1 MLRKPHPT
9 GGAFGTPGTGGRAM
23 DHRHLIERGSHLLVQ
38 GLRTRVEVRGDGPPL
53 LLVNGI
59 WGELTAWRR
68 LLPHLAGFRTIAFDA
83 PGIGDTEIPPY
94 PMSLPALGRFAVGV
108 LDAVGIRQAH
118 VLGISF
124 GGIVAQQVATI
135 APPRVNRLVL
145 VSTTS
150 GLMHLPGQPQALMSL
165 LNPLPTHLSGPAAGR
180 TFGGRIR
187 REPDVLGRLHLAAPR
202 SMEAYWHRLS
212 GLTGWWGAPWS
223 IRQPTLVLTGDDDP
237 IVPAANSRILA
248 SLIPGSRLVVV
259 PGGGHLMLFDS
270 PAGTGPTVAG
280 FLGDGQARRWADT
293 LAS

>member
-1 MLRKPHPT
+1 ME
-9 GGAFGTPGTGGRAM
+9 
-23 DHRHLIERGSHLLVQ
+23 HRHISVE
-38 GLRTRVEVRGDGPPL
+38 GLRTRVEVQGDGPSL

-59 WGELTAWRR
+59 WGELAAWRR
-68 LLPHLAGFRTIAFDA
+68 LLPYLAGFRTISFDA

-94 PMSLPALGRFAVGV
+94 PMSLPALARFAVAV
-108 LDAVGIRQAH
+108 LDAVGERRAH

-124 GGIVAQQVATI
+124 GGIVAQQIATI
-135 APPRVNRLVL
+135 APHRVNRLVL

-150 GLMHLPGQPQALMSL
+150 GLVYLPGQPTALLGLMH
-165 LNPLPTHLSGPAAGR
+165 PLPTDLTGAAAGR

-187 REPDVLGRLHLAAPR
+187 RDPTILRRLHLAAPG
-202 SMEAYWHRLS
+202 SVEAYWHRLS

-248 SLIPGSRLVVV
+248 SLIPGSQLTVVRDA
-259 PGGGHLMLFDS
+259 GHLMLFDS
-270 PAGTGPTVAG
+270 PAEVVPLVAA
-280 FLGDGQARRWADT
+280 FLAGGGVRNWTDT

>member
-1 MLRKPHPT
+1 ME
-9 GGAFGTPGTGGRAM
+9 
-23 DHRHLIERGSHLLVQ
+23 HRPLVERSTHLSVQ

-53 LLVNGI
+53 LLINGI
-59 WGELTAWRR
+59 WGELTAWSRVMPW
-68 LLPHLAGFRTIAFDA
+68 LSGFRTIAFNA

-94 PMSLPALGRFAVGV
+94 PMSLPALAHFAVSV
-108 LDAVGIRQAH
+108 LDAVGVRRAH

-135 APPRVNRLVL
+135 APPRVDRLVL

-150 GLMHLPGQPQALMSL
+150 GLMHLPGQPVALLRLVS
-165 LNPLPTHLSGPAAGR
+165 PLPTSRTGAAAGR

-187 REPDVLGRLHLAAPR
+187 RDPAVLQRLQLGAPR
-202 SMEAYWHRLS
+202 SVEAYWHRLS

-223 IRQPTLVLTGDDDP
+223 IRQPSLVLTGDDDP
-237 IVPAANSRILA
+237 IVPPANSRILA
-248 SLIPGSRLVVV
+248 SMIPDSRLEVV

-270 PAGTGPTVAG
+270 PAEVGPRVAR
-280 FLGDGQARRWADT
+280 FLGGSDEREWTDT